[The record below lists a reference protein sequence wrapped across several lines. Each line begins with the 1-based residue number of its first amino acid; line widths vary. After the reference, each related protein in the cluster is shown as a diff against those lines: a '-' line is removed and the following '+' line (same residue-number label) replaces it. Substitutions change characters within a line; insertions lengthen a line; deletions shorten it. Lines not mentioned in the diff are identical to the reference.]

1 MVLEGAGV
9 ARCLEIVRH
18 RKSRASRTAG
28 RHGSSP
34 PVIHRA
40 SAVLRSRPRPPQL
53 TRSATPD
60 SWGMERMKTPLL
72 VVIVTAACATA
83 TVRQGTVSPAAQA
96 DSGRPSYTAADVH
109 FVAGVI
115 GHHPQA
121 LQMAGWGPP
130 PGARAAGRVP
140 FERLVVAQKDENAFA
155 PRRLRRDHE

>member
-9 ARCLEIVRH
+9 AQCLETVRH
-18 RKSRASRTAG
+18 RKSRPSQTAA
-28 RHGSSP
+28 RHGWSP

-60 SWGMERMKTPLL
+60 SWGMERMKTPFL
-72 VVIVTAACATA
+72 VIIATAACATA

-109 FVAGVI
+109 FVAGGA
-115 GHHPQA
+115 GHHAHGVP
-121 LQMAGWGPP
+121 MAGSGAPHCAKSA
-130 PGARAAGRVP
+130 GARP
-140 FERLVVAQKDENAFA
+140 LVRQRGVS
-155 PRRLRRDHE
+155 

>member
-9 ARCLEIVRH
+9 AQCLETVRH
-18 RKSRASRTAG
+18 RKSRPSQTAA
-28 RHGSSP
+28 RHGWSP

-60 SWGMERMKTPLL
+60 SWGMERMKTPFL
-72 VVIVTAACATA
+72 VIIATAACATA

-109 FVAGVI
+109 FVAGV
-115 GHHPQA
+115 GRHPPPGRQR
-121 LQMAGWGPP
+121 AGRGPP
-130 PGARAAGRVP
+130 PRARGAGGGLCGGPLGCPKHA
-140 FERLVVAQKDENAFA
+140 
-155 PRRLRRDHE
+155 